1 MASLTEAQK
10 DTKIA
15 YLEQENANLRS
26 ALLTYQILA
35 GEITL
40 SSTTTEGEK

>member
-15 YLEQENANLRS
+15 YLEQENANLRA

-35 GEITL
+35 GEISLAT
-40 SSTTTEGEK
+40 TTTEGEK